1 MRTTARQ
8 VLETVLDQDSFRSWS
23 LEPAAPAEIAEY
35 EQDLARARNASGG
48 DAAVIVGE
56 GQIDGRPVA
65 VIVGDF
71 AFLGGS
77 IGVHE
82 SALITNCIR
91 TATAQG
97 LPLLASPSSGGTRM
111 QEGTAAFVRIR
122 EVVAA
127 IVVHRRAALP
137 YFVWIRNPTF
147 GGVFASWGSLGHIT
161 AAEPGAALGFLG
173 PRVYSAIAGHPFPTG
188 IQVAENLRERGLVD
202 AILPLGRVRQ
212 ELARVLAI
220 VCTPADLA
228 PAPFATLT
236 DLTTRTPP
244 DTWTSVQRT
253 RRPNRPGIRD
263 VLRDS
268 GLEIVELG
276 GPGHGEIG
284 ASILA
289 GFVRFR
295 SVSCVLVAQD
305 RDAQN
310 SGHLIG
316 PAAMRVARRGI
327 RLAEELALP
336 LVTVV
341 DTSGAELSPEAEDGG
356 LSAEI
361 AGCLADIAALTTPS
375 LCVLLG
381 QGSGGAAIA
390 LAATQRVVA
399 AANAWL
405 SPLPPEGASAL
416 MYRTTSRAAEVAG
429 QQQIGSAALASMGF
443 VHRIIDELPDAADE
457 SHAFSLRIVAAIE
470 SELQAFLTS
479 QSRESPS

>member
-1 MRTTARQ
+1 MTTARQ
-8 VLETVLDQDSFRSWS
+8 VLDTVLDEGSFRPWS
-23 LEPAAPAEIAEY
+23 VGLVATPESTTYELE
-35 EQDLARARNASGG
+35 LARAREASGV

-56 GQIDGRPVA
+56 GQIDGRRVA

-82 SALITNCIR
+82 SDLIASCVR
-91 TATAQG
+91 KATAQR

-111 QEGTAAFVRIR
+111 QEGTVALVRIR
-122 EVVAA
+122 EVVTA
-127 IVVHRRAALP
+127 IVAHRRAALP

-161 AAEPGAALGFLG
+161 AAEPAAALGFLG
-173 PRVYSAIAGHPFPTG
+173 PRAYSAITGHALAPG
-188 IQVAENLRERGLVD
+188 VQVAENLRARGLVD
-202 AILPLGRVRQ
+202 AILPLGRVRH
-212 ELARVLAI
+212 EVGRALAI
-220 VCTPADLA
+220 VCTPAD
-228 PAPFATLT
+228 PAPGRDARAAGVPRR
-236 DLTTRTPP
+236 TRH

-263 VLRDS
+263 VLRNA

-276 GPGHGEIG
+276 GPSRGEIG
-284 ASILA
+284 PGILVGLA
-289 GFVRFR
+289 RFR
-295 SVSCVLVAQD
+295 SISCVLVAHD

-310 SGHLIG
+310 RGHLIG
-316 PAAMRVARRGI
+316 PAAIRVARRGI

-336 LVTVV
+336 LVSVV
-341 DTSGAELSPEAEDGG
+341 DTTGAELSTEAEEGG

-361 AGCLADIAALTTPS
+361 AGCLAEIAALTVPS

-381 QGSGGAAIA
+381 QGGGGAAMA
-390 LAATQRVVA
+390 LTATRRVIA

-405 SPLPPEGASAL
+405 APLPPEGASAI
-416 MYRTTSRAAEVAG
+416 MYRTTSRAAEIAA
-429 QQQIGSAALASMGF
+429 QQGIGSDALASVGF
-443 VHRIIDELPDAADE
+443 VHRIVDELPDAADE

-470 SELQAFLTS
+470 TELRAFGTS
-479 QSRESPS
+479 QSKESPS